1 MEHEN
6 MQLEETGRF
15 DLRIPEPFDFVRTV
29 AKPAG
34 WHWST
39 PREVFLDGVLWTGI
53 YIGDTPVGLKLSA
66 TKKTVHVTV
75 FSGSALSP
83 EETAELKS
91 MIRDGLGADE
101 DLPGFYR
108 FARDD
113 PVLSAVVSDLAGM
126 RTGLLEDVF
135 GGVILAILLQMAPMT
150 RSEQMMA
157 ALLENFGT
165 RIAFDGKDVILWPR
179 PVDIVAVP
187 AEELK
192 SRAKLGY
199 RAGRLVLA
207 AQYLREHPMS
217 LRELA
222 NLPEEEAFR
231 QLTGIPGIGPYSAG
245 IILGQTSLPIDTW
258 SVVILSELFL
268 GRTPEHPRE
277 EIDDVIVE
285 LTRRWGR
292 WRWLAFV
299 YVLNDLENLA
309 RKYRLSRL
317 T

>member
-1 MEHEN
+1 
-6 MQLEETGRF
+6 MQLEETVRF
-15 DLRIPEPFDFVRTV
+15 DIRIPEPFDFVRTV

-66 TKKTVHVTV
+66 TKNTVHVAV

-83 EETAELKS
+83 EETTLLKS

-113 PVLSAVVSDLAGM
+113 PVLSAVVRDLDGM
-126 RTGLLEDVF
+126 RTGLLEDLF
-135 GGVILAILLQMAPMT
+135 GGVILAILLQMAPMA

-165 RIAFDGKDVILWPR
+165 RIAFDGRDVILWPR
-179 PVDIVAVP
+179 PVDIAAVP
-187 AEELK
+187 AEEMK

-231 QLTGIPGIGPYSAG
+231 QLTRIPGIGPYSAG

-268 GRTPEHPRE
+268 GRTPKHPRE
-277 EIDDVIVE
+277 EIDEVVSE
-285 LTRRWGR
+285 LTGRWGR
-292 WRWLAFV
+292 WRWLVFV
-299 YVLNDLENLA
+299 YVLNDLANLA
-309 RKYRLSRL
+309 KKYRLSRL

>member
-1 MEHEN
+1 

-39 PREVFLDGVLWTGI
+39 PGEVFLDGILWSGV
-53 YIGDTPVGLKLSA
+53 YIGDIPVGLKLSA
-66 TKKTVHVTV
+66 TKNTVHVTA
-75 FSGSALSP
+75 FSGSGLTP
-83 EETAELKS
+83 KETALLKPV
-91 MIRDGLGADE
+91 IRYGLGADE

-113 PVLSAVVSDLAGM
+113 PVLSAVVHDLDGM

-135 GGVILAILLQMAPMT
+135 GGVILAILLQMAPMA

-165 RIAFDGKDVILWPR
+165 RIEFDGKVVTLWPR
-179 PVDIVAVP
+179 PADIAAVP
-187 AEELK
+187 ADELK

-199 RAGRLVLA
+199 RAGRLVRA
-207 AQYLREHPMS
+207 AQFLREHPVS
-217 LRELA
+217 LQELA
-222 NLPEEEAFR
+222 RLPEEEAFR
-231 QLTGIPGIGPYSAG
+231 QLTQIPGIGPYSAG
-245 IILGQTSLPIDTW
+245 IILGQTSLPVDTW

-277 EIDDVIVE
+277 EIDQIVTE

-309 RKYRLSRL
+309 QKYRLSRL